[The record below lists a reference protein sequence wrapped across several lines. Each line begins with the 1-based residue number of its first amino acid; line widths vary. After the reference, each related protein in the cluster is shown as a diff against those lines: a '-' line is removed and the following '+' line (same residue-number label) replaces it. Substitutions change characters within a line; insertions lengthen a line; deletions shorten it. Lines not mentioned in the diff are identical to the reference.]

1 MATDHMFPT
10 DTEANTML
18 TDASATSA
26 DTMITLD
33 TPLSNIDWDAASDIG
48 EDLIDTDLVGDE
60 WGWAWDRVIRAGG
73 TVRDL
78 RDELIAASLE
88 D

>member
-1 MATDHMFPT
+1 
-10 DTEANTML
+10 ML

-33 TPLSNIDWDAASDIG
+33 TPIISINFDDAGAIG

-60 WGWAWDRVIRAGG
+60 WEQV
-73 TVRDL
+73 
-78 RDELIAASLE
+78 SP
-88 D
+88 